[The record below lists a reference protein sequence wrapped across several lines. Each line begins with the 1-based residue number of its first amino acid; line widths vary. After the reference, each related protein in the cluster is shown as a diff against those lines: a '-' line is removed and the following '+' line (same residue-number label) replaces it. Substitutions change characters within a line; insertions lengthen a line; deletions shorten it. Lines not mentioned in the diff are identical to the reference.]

1 MCRYQMIIPGDDMK
15 GNTLMEFIEFDTNF
29 DVVSRREFTTRFIVF
44 HDWAITKNYYVVPK
58 NPTYLKWKDIGKFTL
73 GLSVGVDVFVMEEET
88 NGEFILIPRHDTD
101 EEVHE
106 VPSDSFFTI
115 YSTLDLSMKIQMKL

>member
-1 MCRYQMIIPGDDMK
+1 M
-15 GNTLMEFIEFDTNF
+15 
-29 DVVSRREFTTRFIVF
+29 F

-58 NPTYLKWKDIGKFTL
+58 NPAYLKWKDIGKFTL
-73 GLSVGVDVFVMEEET
+73 GLSVGVDVFAMEEET

-101 EEVHE
+101 YEEVHE